1 VKTLEK
7 KLYCG
12 IIELLRGISS
22 MEVKKRSKKNK
33 KKVNKIEKTNKNDL
47 LLEKGVKEQTVVDEI
62 KDEVISE
69 VLRDVIVEVKS
80 ESDGSV
86 ISELKEEQVLEEEN
100 DIKEDIGET
109 YNTNNSKKK
118 YKGLLIILL
127 ILTVLSLIVVLC
139 FPRIELSGSDE
150 ISISYND
157 RYIEPG
163 YNGYILNKDISSDI
177 NVVSNINDGVIGEYE
192 VEYRYNLYG
201 IKFKKVR
208 KVRIIDDVNPIIN
221 VEKETIQVCPNA
233 EIPDIEYNA
242 IDEYDGDIT
251 TRVEKIVNDNEIL
264 FKVDDLSH
272 NSTSLV
278 VNVERKDDKNPEIK
292 LKGSSVM
299 YLTYGNTFKEPGY
312 TANDNCS
319 GELTDKVVVSGSV
332 GRNIGTYLL
341 KYEVVDESGNQESV
355 TRKVIIGTKIKD
367 NGSINKGTIYLTFDD
382 GPNQGTTNKI
392 LDILKYEGVKAT
404 FFVTCNGPDDLIKRM
419 YDEGHTVAL
428 HTASHNYSYVYS
440 SVDNYFADL
449 NKVSARVKRITGI
462 DSKIIRFPGGSSNT
476 ISKNYNRGIMTELT
490 NIVLND
496 GYRYFDWNV
505 DGMDASTARSSDDVY
520 YNVTA
525 NLSTSSANVVL
536 LHDTK
541 SITAGAL
548 KDIIKFGKEYGYKF
562 SAIDMN
568 TYMVRHKVNN

>member
-1 VKTLEK
+1 
-7 KLYCG
+7 
-12 IIELLRGISS
+12 

-33 KKVNKIEKTNKNDL
+33 KKVNKIEKINETDL
-47 LLEKGVKEQTVVDEI
+47 LLVKSVKEQTVVDEI

-163 YNGYILNKDISSDI
+163 YKGYILNKNISNDI
-177 NVVSNINDGVIGEYE
+177 NVVSNIKDGVIGDYE

-341 KYEVVDESGNQESV
+341 KYEVVDGSGNQESV

-490 NIVLND
+490 NVVLND